1 MTRTLTWVDRLRIER
16 AVWALDQRL
25 YDLPHKSRV
34 AKRREVRET
43 SYRGPGHRHSRRPE
57 PTRQQSPVGAEY
69 LSAEFGEGPRPYW
82 VAAATFAVTAQL
94 LFTWVLGEAASAF
107 GDGIT
112 AANAHATGTFTWS
125 GIRYLQETVTYT
137 LVDGKGSSAGG
148 AWTPLSWAIWV
159 VVTVLVGRLWRV
171 ASTSRRRHATTP
183 TGLSRKDSSRAQNSA
198 AARTMMSAGSALWIK
213 RS

>member
-34 AKRREVRET
+34 AKRREVRENLLT
-43 SYRGPGHRHSRRPE
+43 AAQDIGTLDALNRLGNSR
-57 PTRQQSPVGAEY
+57 QLAAEY

-125 GIRYLQETVTYT
+125 GIRYLQDTVTYT

-171 ASTSRRRHATTP
+171 ASTWRRRHATTP
-183 TGLSRKDSSRAQNSA
+183 TGLSRKD
-198 AARTMMSAGSALWIK
+198 
-213 RS
+213 